1 VTDEQPIHLTYHVM
15 DSYRIHH
22 PTSNEDEIRLA
33 IKDAIARGHVL
44 TPETAAQ
51 VCGRYNVDHE
61 SRYFVAHD
69 CQGMFVMAADG
80 AVITYLRFQNRQ
92 QALVWSWF
100 RGKEPIP
107 GETTISKGLQGAVG
121 SRDAKVRTLLARK
134 NELSLRM
141 QALTDVRDAKIKD
154 VERLHVEIKA
164 LSKEQGGVKAQI
176 DVTEQQ
182 IASLSRPRGPG
193 STT

>member
-1 VTDEQPIHLTYHVM
+1 M

-22 PTSNEDEIRLA
+22 PSAQDDDIRAA
-33 IKDAIARGHVL
+33 IQDAIDRKHTL
-44 TPETAAQ
+44 TPQTAAQ

-69 CQGMFVMAADG
+69 CQGMFVMAPDG
-80 AVITYLRFQNRQ
+80 AVITYLRFQNQQ

-100 RGKEPIP
+100 RGKEPMP
-107 GETTISKGLQGAVG
+107 GQESAVPQAASG
-121 SRDAKVRTLLARK
+121 SREAKVRTLLARK

-141 QALTDVRDAKIKD
+141 QALTDVRDAKIRD

-176 DVTEQQ
+176 DVAEQQ
-182 IASLSRPRGPG
+182 ITSLSRPRGDSG